1 MNTLEHQ
8 RNVINEIDKEMLKLF
23 EKRMLSVKE
32 IALYKKDNHLPIFDN
47 AREQTIIKQN
57 IEYLQNECYK
67 NYYIDFFKYLMNISK
82 KYQEQIMEEN
92 K

>member
-1 MNTLEHQ
+1 MNTLEYQ

-47 AREQTIIKQN
+47 SREQTIIKDNCKFLDN
-57 IEYLQNECYK
+57 IDYK
-67 NYYIDFFKYLMNISK
+67 DYYINFFTHLINISK
-82 KYQEQIMEEN
+82 EYQEKIMEGE

>member
-8 RNVINEIDKEMLKLF
+8 RKIINEIDKEMLKLF

-32 IALYKKDNHLPIFDN
+32 IALYKKDNNLPIFDIE
-47 AREQTIIKQN
+47 REQAIIKQN
-57 IEYLQNECYK
+57 SEYLQNNCYK
-67 NYYIDFFKYLMNISK
+67 DYYIDFFKYLMDISK
-82 KYQEQIMEEN
+82 KYQEKVMEEN